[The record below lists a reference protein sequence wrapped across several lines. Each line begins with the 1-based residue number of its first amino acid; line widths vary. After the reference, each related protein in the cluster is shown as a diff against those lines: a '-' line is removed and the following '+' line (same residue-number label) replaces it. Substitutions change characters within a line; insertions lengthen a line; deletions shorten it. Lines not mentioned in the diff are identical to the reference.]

1 VARLAAAAEAAM
13 ANPELRRQLA
23 ERGTTPRGDGPAVY
37 AALIRRERERWAR
50 VVREGN
56 IRAD

>member
-23 ERGTTPRGDGPAVY
+23 ERGTTPRGGGPAAY
-37 AALIRRERERWAR
+37 AALIRSERERWAR

-56 IRAD
+56 VQAD